1 MWLDQALSC
10 QPVTGW
16 LSCGRLLGPVGLVA
30 LIAAAVG
37 WAHPVVSLPLDIGPG
52 AWCVCVCVCV
62 CVCTYV
68 GVRRVLIYDS

>member
-16 LSCGRLLGPVGLVA
+16 LSWGRLLDPVGLIV
-30 LIAAAVG
+30 LRAAAAG
-37 WAHPVVSLPLDIGPG
+37 WAHPVVSLPLDVGPR
-52 AWCVCVCVCV
+52 ALCVCVCVRV